1 MDNTIK
7 LTIDGEEIEAT
18 EGMTVLEVA
27 EENGFFI
34 PTLCSDPDLKPYG
47 ACRLC
52 VVQIE
57 GTRGFP
63 TSCTTPATEGMVVH
77 TDSPEINDI
86 RRTAIQLI
94 RSDHPTDC
102 DACPKNQQCE
112 LQMMEALLDAAKARF
127 QTMTKD
133 LPIDKSNPFFNI
145 DRNYCILCGKCV
157 RACDEIRGV
166 NAVNLT
172 NRGYQARVSAGMDG
186 LLIESNCESCGE
198 CLDHCPVYTLHPKE
212 TRKAGREV
220 ESVCPYCGVGCSVNL
235 GIRQTEVVTAHGK
248 KEGSVNNGSLCVKG
262 RFGIPGFVHS
272 DERLTSPLIKN
283 DGEMSKAG
291 WDEVIDLVAGKF
303 SSYKPDEI
311 AVIASAKCTNEDT
324 YVTQKFARVALGTN
338 NIDNSARLSLLP
350 SFEGFANSFGIG
362 AMTNSIEE
370 ISKASGILVL
380 DIDLTVTHPIIGL
393 KVKNAVRNGA
403 KLIVVSPRDIDL
415 NRFAGLWL
423 QIKPGTEVALL
434 IGMMKVIVD
443 EGLLD
448 SDYIEK
454 QCKDFDTFKKSL
466 EVISLND
473 IEEITGVSVEKIS
486 EAATIYA
493 TSSPATILYGTDFV
507 RSGNGTDGVSAV
519 ANLAMLTGNIGK
531 VSSGICPL
539 VAQNNAQ
546 GACDMGALPD
556 YYPGYQSVSD
566 ASVKEKFEST
576 WGCSLNS
583 SQGLNFTEILDA
595 ASKKEIKALYIIGSN
610 PVLGELDTDR
620 IKKSLGAL
628 EFLVVQD
635 VFLTETAE
643 LAHVVLPATTFA
655 EKEGTFT
662 NTERRIQRVR
672 KAVDS
677 AGDSWHDWKIICQ
690 LAQKMG
696 KEGFAFNTPSNI
708 MTEVASL
715 TPIYGGISYDRLEDA
730 GLQWPCPDKESEG
743 TPVLH
748 SEAFGEGKGRFIP
761 LEYKPSGKPSDDNYP
776 LALILG
782 RSLFYSQTGTLAR
795 KVDGLVML
803 RGEETVEINPEDA
816 SLLQIEEGES
826 VKIISQHGE
835 VAAKAKITEGL
846 PKGTAFMVFPLV
858 NTQTGL
864 LNDPD
869 IDPVF
874 KLPKY
879 TPCSIRIEKNNT

>member
-1 MDNTIK
+1 MDNIIK

-86 RRTAIQLI
+86 RRTAIQLM

-112 LQMMEALLDAAKARF
+112 LQMMEAVLDAAKARF

-133 LPIDKSNPFFNI
+133 LPIDRSNPFFNI

-172 NRGYQARVSAGMDG
+172 NRGYQAKVSAGMDG

-220 ESVCPYCGVGCSVNL
+220 ESICPYCGVGCSVNL
-235 GIRQTEVVTAHGK
+235 GIRQTEIVSVHGK
-248 KEGSVNNGSLCVKG
+248 KEDSVNGGRLCVKG

-272 DERLTSPLIKN
+272 DERLTSPLIN
-283 DGEMSKAG
+283 SNGEMNKAG
-291 WDEVIDLVAGKF
+291 WDETLDLVASKF
-303 SSYKPDEI
+303 SSYKPDEV
-311 AVIASAKCTNEDT
+311 AVIASAKCTNEDS

-338 NIDNSARLSLLP
+338 NIDTSARLSLLP
-350 SFEGFANSFGIG
+350 SFEGLSNSFGTG
-362 AMTNSIEE
+362 DMTNSIEE
-370 ISKASGILVL
+370 ISNAAGILAL

-393 KVKNAVRNGA
+393 KVKNAVRDGA
-403 KLIVVSPRDIDL
+403 KLIVISTRNINL
-415 NRFAGLWL
+415 NRFASLWL
-423 QIKPGTEVALL
+423 QIKPETEAALL
-434 IGMMKVIVD
+434 MGMMKVIVD
-443 EGLLD
+443 EGLFD
-448 SDYIEK
+448 SEFIEK
-454 QCKDFDTFKKSL
+454 QCKDFEPFKKSL
-466 EVISLND
+466 EALSLND
-473 IEEITGVSVEKIS
+473 IEDITGVSAEKIA
-486 EAATIYA
+486 EAARIYA
-493 TSSPATILYGTDFV
+493 ANTPATILYGTDFV
-507 RSGNGTDGVSAV
+507 RSGNGTDNVSAV
-519 ANLAMLTGNIGK
+519 ANMAMLTGNIGK
-531 VSSGICPL
+531 VSSGVCPL

-556 YYPGYQSVSD
+556 YYPGYQPVSD
-566 ASVKEKFEST
+566 ASVKEKFEAA
-576 WGCSLNS
+576 WQCSLNPT
-583 SQGLNFTEILDA
+583 QGLSFNEILDA

-620 IKKSLGAL
+620 IKESLGAL

-662 NTERRIQRVR
+662 NTERRVQRVR

-677 AGDSWHDWKIICQ
+677 PGESMHDWKIICQ

-708 MTEVASL
+708 MAEVASL
-715 TPIYGGISYDRLEDA
+715 APAFGGISYDRLEDA
-730 GLQWPCPDKESEG
+730 GLQWPCPDKQSEG
-743 TPVLH
+743 TPVLY
-748 SEAFGEGKGRFIP
+748 SEAFGEGKGRFVP
-761 LEYKPSGKPSDDNYP
+761 LEYKPPEKKTDDNYP

-782 RSLFYSQTGTLAR
+782 RSLDYSQTGTLAR
-795 KVDGLVML
+795 KVDGLVIL
-803 RGEETVEINPEDA
+803 RGEDTVEVNPEDA

-826 VKIISQHGE
+826 VKVISPHGE
-835 VAAKAKITEGL
+835 AVAKVKITDSSL
-846 PKGTAFMVFPLV
+846 AGTVFMVFPLV
-858 NTQTGL
+858 DNQTGL
-864 LNDPD
+864 LNNPD

-879 TPCSIRIEKNNT
+879 VPCGVRIEKTSA

>member
-1 MDNTIK
+1 MDNIIK
-7 LTIDGEEIEAT
+7 LTIDGEEIEAS

-63 TSCTTPATEGMVVH
+63 TSCTTPATNGMVVH
-77 TDSPEINDI
+77 TDSQEINDI
-86 RRTAIQLI
+86 RRTAIQLM

-112 LQMMEALLDAAKARF
+112 LQMMEAVLDAAKARF

-145 DRNYCILCGKCV
+145 DRNYCILCGRCF

-172 NRGYQARVSAGMDG
+172 DRGYRAKVSAGIDG
-186 LLIESNCESCGE
+186 ELVESNCESCGE

-212 TRKAGREV
+212 TRKAGREI
-220 ESVCPYCGVGCSVNL
+220 ESVCPYCGVGCGVNL
-235 GIRQTEVVTAHGK
+235 GIRQTEVVNAHGK
-248 KEGSVNNGSLCVKG
+248 KEGSVNNGRLCVKG
-262 RFGIPGFVHS
+262 RFGIPGFIHNNK
-272 DERLTSPLIKN
+272 RLISPLTRK
-283 DGEMSKAG
+283 DGEMSKVS
-291 WDEVIDLVAGKF
+291 WDDALDLVASKF
-303 SSYKPDEI
+303 SSYKADEI

-324 YVTQKFARVALGTN
+324 YVAQKFARIALGTN
-338 NIDNSARLSLLP
+338 NIDTSARLSLLP
-350 SFEGFANSFGIG
+350 SFEGLTNSFGIG

-370 ISKASGILVL
+370 ISNAAGILAL

-403 KLIVVSPRDIDL
+403 KLLVVSTRGIDL
-415 NRFAGLWL
+415 NRFASLWL
-423 QIKPGTEVALL
+423 QIKPETEVALL
-434 IGMMKVIVD
+434 MGMMKVIID

-454 QCKDFDTFKKSL
+454 HCKDFDLLKKSL
-466 EVISLND
+466 EVLSLEN
-473 IEEITGVSVEKIS
+473 IEEITGVSAGKIV
-486 EAATIYA
+486 EAAKIYA

-556 YYPGYQSVSD
+556 YYPGYQPVSD
-566 ASVKEKFEST
+566 ASIKEKFESI
-576 WGCSLNS
+576 WGCSLNP
-583 SQGLNFTEILDA
+583 SQGLSFTEILDA
-595 ASKKEIKALYIIGSN
+595 ASRKEIKALYIIGSN
-610 PVLGELDTDR
+610 PVLGELDVD
-620 IKKSLGAL
+620 KVKESLKAL

-643 LAHVVLPATTFA
+643 MAHVVLPATTFA

-677 AGDSWHDWKIICQ
+677 AGDSRHDWKIICQ
-690 LAQKMG
+690 LAQAMG
-696 KEGFAFNTPSNI
+696 KEGFTFDTPSKI
-708 MTEVASL
+708 MEEIASL
-715 TPIYGGISYDRLEDA
+715 TPIYGGILYNRLEDV
-730 GLQWPCPDKESEG
+730 GLQWPCPNKQSEG

-748 SEAFGEGKGRFIP
+748 SETFIEGKGQFVS
-761 LEYKPSGKPSDDNYP
+761 LEYRQSSKKTDDNYP
-776 LALILG
+776 LTLILG
-782 RSLFYSQTGTLAR
+782 RSLYYTQTGTLAR

-803 RGEETVEINPEDA
+803 RGDETVEINTEDA
-816 SLLQIEEGES
+816 SSLQIEEGER
-826 VKIISQHGE
+826 VKVISQHGE
-835 VAAKAKITEGL
+835 VAAKATITDTL
-846 PKGTAFMVFPLV
+846 LKGTVFMVFPLV
-858 NTQTGL
+858 DNQDGL
-864 LNDPD
+864 LTKPD
-869 IDPVF
+869 TDPVY

-879 TPCSIRIEKNNT
+879 TPCNIRIEKSNT

>member
-1 MDNTIK
+1 MDNIIK

-77 TDSPEINDI
+77 TDSPEINNI
-86 RRTAIQLI
+86 RRTAIQLM

-112 LQMMEALLDAAKARF
+112 LQMMEAVLDAAKARF

-145 DRNYCILCGKCV
+145 DRNYCILCCRCV
-157 RACDEIRGV
+157 RSCDEIRGV
-166 NAVNLT
+166 NAINLT
-172 NRGYQARVSAGMDG
+172 NRGYQTRITAGMDSE
-186 LLIESNCESCGE
+186 LVESNCESCGE

-212 TRKAGREV
+212 TRKAGREI

-248 KEGSVNNGSLCVKG
+248 KEDSVNKGSLCVKG
-262 RFGIPGFVHS
+262 RFGIPGFVHNNK
-272 DERLTSPLIKN
+272 RLISPLIRKN
-283 DGEMSKAG
+283 GEMNKAS
-291 WDEVIDLVAGKF
+291 WDEVLDLVAGKF
-303 SSYKPDEI
+303 SSYKADEV

-324 YVTQKFARVALGTN
+324 YVAQKFARVALGTN
-338 NIDNSARLSLLP
+338 NIDTSARLSLLP
-350 SFEGFANSFGIG
+350 SFEGLTNSFGIG

-370 ISKASGILVL
+370 ISDAAGILAL

-403 KLIVVSPRDIDL
+403 KLIVVSTRGIDL
-415 NRFAGLWL
+415 NRFASLWL
-423 QIKPGTEVALL
+423 QIKPETEVALL
-434 IGMMKVIVD
+434 MGMMKVIID
-443 EGLLD
+443 EELLD

-454 QCKDFDTFKKSL
+454 HCKEFELFKKSL
-466 EVISLND
+466 EALSMDDV
-473 IEEITGVSVEKIS
+473 EEITGVATAKIV
-486 EAATIYA
+486 EAARIYA

-507 RSGNGTDGVSAV
+507 RAGNGTDSVSAV
-519 ANLAMLTGNIGK
+519 ADLAMLTGNIGK
-531 VSSGICPL
+531 VSSGVNPL

-556 YYPGYQSVSD
+556 YYPGYQPVSD
-566 ASVKEKFEST
+566 TSIKEKFESN
-576 WGCSLNS
+576 WGCSLNP
-583 SQGLNFTEILDA
+583 SQGLSFTEILDA
-595 ASKKEIKALYIIGSN
+595 ASKKEIKALYVIGSN
-610 PVLGELDTDR
+610 PVLGELDADSV
-620 IKKSLGAL
+620 KESLGAL

-643 LAHVVLPATTFA
+643 MAHVVLPATTFA

-662 NTERRIQRVR
+662 NTERKVQRVR

-677 AGDSWHDWKIICQ
+677 AGDSRHDWKIICQ

-696 KEGFAFNTPSNI
+696 KEGFAFDTPSKI
-708 MTEVASL
+708 MAEIAGL
-715 TPIYGGISYDRLEDA
+715 TPIYGGIAYNRLEDRS
-730 GLQWPCPDKESEG
+730 LQWPCADNQSEG
-743 TPVLH
+743 TPALH
-748 SEAFGEGKGRFIP
+748 SEEFTGGRGQFAP
-761 LEYKPSGKPSDDNYP
+761 LEYRPSAKRTDGNYP
-776 LALILG
+776 LTLILG
-782 RSLFYSQTGTLAR
+782 RSLYYSQTGTLAKR
-795 KVDGLVML
+795 VDGLAML
-803 RGEETVEINPEDA
+803 RGEDQVEINPEDA
-816 SLLQIEEGES
+816 SVLQIGEGES
-826 VKIISQHGE
+826 VKVISQHGE
-835 VAAKAKITEGL
+835 VIAKAKITDNV
-846 PKGTAFMVFPLV
+846 PQGTVFMVFPLV
-858 NTQTGL
+858 DNKAGL
-864 LNDPD
+864 LNNPD

-874 KLPKY
+874 SLPKY
-879 TPCSIRIEKNNT
+879 VPCSVRIEKSNA

>member
-1 MDNTIK
+1 MDNIIK
-7 LTIDGEEIEAT
+7 LTIDGEEVEAT

-77 TDSPEINDI
+77 TDSPELEDI

-112 LQMMEALLDAAKARF
+112 LQMMEAVLDAAKARF

-172 NRGYQARVSAGMDG
+172 NRGYQTRVSAGMDG
-186 LLIESNCESCGE
+186 VLIESNCESCGE

-212 TRKAGREV
+212 TRKAGREI

-248 KEGSVNNGSLCVKG
+248 KEDSVNSGRLCVKG

-272 DERLTSPLIKN
+272 NERLTSPLIRKN
-283 DGEMSKAG
+283 GEMDKAD
-291 WDEVIDLVAGKF
+291 WDEALDFVAGKLG
-303 SSYKPDEI
+303 SYKADEV

-324 YVTQKFARVALGTN
+324 YVAQKFARVALGTN
-338 NIDNSARLSLLP
+338 SIDNTARLSLLP
-350 SFEGFANSFGIG
+350 SFEGLTNSFGIG

-370 ISKASGILVL
+370 ISNAAGILAL

-403 KLIVVSPRDIDL
+403 KLIVVSTRGIDL
-415 NRFAGLWL
+415 NRFASLWL
-423 QIKPGTEVALL
+423 QIKPETEAALFM
-434 IGMMKVIVD
+434 GMMKVIID

-454 QCKDFDTFKKSL
+454 QCKDFEPFKKSL
-466 EVISLND
+466 EALSLDD
-473 IEEITGVSVEKIS
+473 IEEITGVSAEKIA
-486 EAATIYA
+486 EAARMYA
-493 TSSPATILYGTDFV
+493 TNSPATILYGTDFV
-507 RSGNGTDGVSAV
+507 RNGNGTDNVNAV
-519 ANLAMLTGNIGK
+519 ADLAMLTGNIGK

-566 ASVKEKFEST
+566 DSIKEKFEAA
-576 WGCSLNS
+576 WGCSLNP
-583 SQGLNFTEILDA
+583 SQGLSFTEILDA
-595 ASKKEIKALYIIGSN
+595 ANKKEIKALYIIGSN
-610 PVLGELDTDR
+610 PVVGELDADKVR
-620 IKKSLGAL
+620 ESLEAL

-635 VFLTETAE
+635 VFMTETAE
-643 LAHVVLPATTFA
+643 RAHVVLPATTFA

-677 AGDSWHDWKIICQ
+677 AGESRYDWKITCQ
-690 LAQKMG
+690 LAQRMG
-696 KEGFAFNTPSNI
+696 KEGFTFDTPSKI
-708 MTEVASL
+708 MVEIASL
-715 TPIYGGISYDRLEDA
+715 APIYGGISYDRLEDA
-730 GLQWPCPDKESEG
+730 GLQWPCPDKQSEG
-743 TPVLH
+743 TPVLY
-748 SEAFGEGKGRFIP
+748 SEAFVEGKGRFGP
-761 LEYKPSGKPSDDNYP
+761 LEYKPSGKPADDNYP

-782 RSLFYSQTGTLAR
+782 RSLYYTQTGTLAR

-803 RGEETVEINPEDA
+803 RGEDIVEINPEDA
-816 SLLQIEEGES
+816 NLLQIGEDES
-826 VKIISQHGE
+826 VKVISQHGE
-835 VAAKAKITEGL
+835 VTAKVKITDGMQ
-846 PKGTAFMVFPLV
+846 KGTVFMVFPLV
-858 NTQTGL
+858 NNQTSL

-869 IDPVF
+869 INPVF

-879 TPCSIRIEKNNT
+879 VPCSIRIEKYNA